1 MRKILVI
8 EDDLSYIENIKILLE
23 EEGFDV
29 VSASNGF
36 DGIDVAKN
44 EIPGL
49 IICDIALD
57 GYSIL
62 IELRKEKNKIDP
74 SFSDS

>member
-1 MRKILVI
+1 MRKILII

-36 DGIDVAKN
+36 DGIDAAKN
-44 EIPGL
+44 ETPDL
-49 IICDIALD
+49 IICDIMLPD
-57 GYSIL
+57 I
-62 IELRKEKNKIDP
+62 
-74 SFSDS
+74 